1 MTDAPERHADKARNL
16 MLNRAVHDLD
26 LTINGHD
33 PEVDVPIKD
42 GVWNKLDKLALQI
55 EVPLQARIA
64 ELESVLH
71 QQIGHIHRLQNTI
84 NSMTAHIRVD
94 PNE

>member
-64 ELESVLH
+64 ELERALKF
-71 QQIGHIHRLQNTI
+71 IGCSDNAEGKLARKALEK
-84 NSMTAHIRVD
+84 R
-94 PNE
+94 P

>member
-64 ELESVLH
+64 ELEEYIESLE
-71 QQIGHIHRLQNTI
+71 QTI
-84 NSMTAHIRVD
+84 KNMTAHIRID
-94 PNE
+94 DDE

>member
-64 ELESVLH
+64 ELEEY
-71 QQIGHIHRLQNTI
+71 IERLEQTI
-84 NSMTAHIRVD
+84 KNMTAHIRID
-94 PNE
+94 SDE